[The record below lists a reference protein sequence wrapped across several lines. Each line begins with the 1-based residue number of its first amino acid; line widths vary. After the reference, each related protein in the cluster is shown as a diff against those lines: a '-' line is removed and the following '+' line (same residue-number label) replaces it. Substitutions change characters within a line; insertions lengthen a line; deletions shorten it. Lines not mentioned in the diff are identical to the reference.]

1 MIEIVLVIILLIWN
15 FGVSAWNAYAVGSSW
30 ARIEATGGLFG
41 KIMLW
46 CGWLMSAIG
55 FTWCYLF
62 LIGFIMYAVGWLD
75 QEAVSAMFSLGYLI
89 IIIPALGTG
98 LIITINSWINAY
110 HERSV
115 GNFAIA
121 TYNTSAQF
129 YNSYRALSAIPE
141 ALKSVIEF
149 FGKGMGGSSGGKRDG
164 KGAMGILVI
173 IALIIAIALGV
184 FTTQFIA
191 DWAADRAEIN
201 SRKK

>member
-1 MIEIVLVIILLIWN
+1 MIEIVLVVLLLIWN
-15 FGVSAWNAYAVGSSW
+15 FGVSAWNAYAVGSNW

-62 LIGFIMYAVGWLD
+62 LIGFIMHIVGWLD

-98 LIITINSWINAY
+98 LIITIHSWMNAY
-110 HERSV
+110 KERSV
-115 GNFAIA
+115 GNFTIA

-141 ALKSVIEF
+141 ALKNVIEF
-149 FGKGMGGSSGGKRDG
+149 FAKSGGGSGGKRDG
-164 KGAMGILVI
+164 KGAAGILVI
-173 IALIIAIALGV
+173 IALIIAIALGI

-191 DWAADRAEIN
+191 DWAADKAESN
-201 SRKK
+201 SGRK